1 MGMVSLRREVE
12 GRAVIV
18 EGATKEVRRRVRV
31 LKRTRA
37 KVSRM

>member
-1 MGMVSLRREVE
+1 MVSLRRVVE
-12 GRAVIV
+12 GKAVMV

-37 KVSRM
+37 RVSRR